1 MAKPVAPDPG
11 RKPLP
16 EMMQLD
22 HDKLLE
28 QALTRC
34 ASEPIHLAG
43 AIQGHGVLLAF
54 DRDDIVRMAS
64 DNLETLF
71 CRSAAE
77 AIGLPVADLIGQVSL
92 DVVLATVDE
101 ARTAGYSSPLL
112 LHANCCG
119 DQPLELSALLHS
131 SDGLNV
137 LELKPAATR
146 DAETIERLFKAAR
159 QSIWRFDKE
168 TNIKRYCQYVAEE
181 MRMITGFDRVKVY
194 QFDNRW
200 NGEVIAESRND
211 MLPSLLDHHFPARDI
226 PPQARAL
233 YEKNLVRIMADT
245 EAPTVPII
253 PTLNPLTGQ
262 PLDLSH
268 SIFRAISPIHIE
280 YIRNMGVRSTITVSL
295 LHNGCLWGLIA
306 CHDSRPQR
314 IPSYLRELIEFLGK
328 TISMKLSA
336 LGNEARADSME
347 EVRQRLQGLT
357 EVVSTARTID
367 PLISQLNDDYLS
379 LASASGSYIALENA
393 NYRIGQV
400 PTEAEL
406 NALLEWLRRQEFVD
420 GVLATDCL
428 SALYPPALDYCH
440 TASGLL
446 AIALDSRN
454 LNFILWFRPEVVR
467 NIPWA
472 GNPSSQVSLD
482 ADGRPRIDPRR
493 SFDVWLETTRACSD
507 PWTNASID
515 AVKLFS
521 FSIVQ
526 LLMQQAQQ
534 RIDSADAANKA
545 KGEFLANMSH
555 EIRTPM
561 NAIIG
566 LTYLLLQS
574 ETAPQN
580 RDYLDKINT
589 SANNLLRIL
598 NDVLD
603 FSKIEADRLTIEEV
617 VFDLDRVLDNVGTLT
632 ALQAQEKDVEFVVDV
647 APNCPMQLW
656 GDSLRL
662 EQVLVNLAGNAVK
675 FTEQGEIVMTVK
687 PAADAGG
694 EVVLH
699 FTVSDTGI
707 GMNPEQMA
715 RLFQPFTQADGST
728 TRKFGGT
735 GLGLSICRRL
745 VEMMGGSITA
755 NSEPGKGTEFSFSA
769 HFRKQESTTASE
781 IERHRDVMLP
791 DLRDLSVLLVDDNAR
806 ARSVARRYLE
816 SFSFKVTE
824 AASGEEALALFA
836 DSLKASDPFGL
847 VIADWEMPGL
857 DGIET
862 ARRIA
867 ELGGVE
873 SRPRTIVISMHG
885 HSYRQNENTFVHA
898 MLTKPFTASRLFNT
912 IAGIFAYQGSSEANG
927 GSTNDTDSIRGA
939 DLLLVEDNEINQQVA
954 KQILEG
960 IGIRVTVANDGEAA
974 VMLAKAHRFD
984 GILMDVHMPVMDGYE
999 ATLKIRSDLQ
1009 FGQVPIIAM
1018 TANAMSSDRE
1028 KCLIAGMNDHIAKP
1042 VNPGEMFATLAR
1054 WIKPS
1059 NPAAGG
1065 NGTAAAAAAP
1075 GVLLPRLPGVQVEAA
1090 VQRLGGD
1097 VESYVGLLDKFRHRN
1112 RGAVAEIRLALTG
1125 GSRSDAER
1133 IAHTLKSVAGALG
1146 AVSLQAKAA
1155 DLEIRIREG
1164 VELSRLE
1171 RLLESANSDLTVVL
1185 GAIDNLIPDRVN
1197 APAGAHPA
1205 GTHLP
1210 TLMRSALDLLAQF
1223 DTSADEP
1230 ISAMER
1236 LLPST
1241 GAIAERLAS
1250 VRDCLDRYDY
1260 ETARTLLLALAEQL
1274 GILGSGG

>member
-1 MAKPVAPDPG
+1 
-11 RKPLP
+11 
-16 EMMQLD
+16 MMQED
-22 HDKLLE
+22 YDKLLE
-28 QALTRC
+28 QALARC
-34 ASEPIHLAG
+34 AAEPIHLAG

-54 DRDDIVRMAS
+54 DSEGVVRMAS
-64 DNLETLF
+64 DNLKTLF

-77 AIGLPVADLIGQVSL
+77 AIGRPVNELIGQASL
-92 DVVLATVDE
+92 EALLATIDE
-101 ARTAGYSSPLL
+101 SREAGYSSPLL

-119 DQPLELSALLHS
+119 DQPLALSALMHS

-137 LELKPAATR
+137 LELKPAADR
-146 DAETIERLFKAAR
+146 DTETIERLFRAAR

-168 TNIKRYCQYVAEE
+168 TDIKRYCQYVAEE

-194 QFDNRW
+194 EFDSRW

-211 MLPSLLDHHFPARDI
+211 VLPSLLGHHFPARDI

-245 EAPTVPII
+245 ESPTVAIV
-253 PTLNPLTGQ
+253 PTLNPLTGR
-262 PLDLSH
+262 PLDLGH
-268 SIFRAISPIHIE
+268 SIFRAISPIHVE

-295 LHNGCLWGLIA
+295 LHNGRLWGLIA
-306 CHDSRPQR
+306 CHDARPR
-314 IPSYLRELIEFLGK
+314 RVPSYLRELIEFLGK

-336 LGNEARADSME
+336 LGNQARSDSME
-347 EVRQRLQGLT
+347 KVRQRLQALT
-357 EVVSTARTID
+357 EVVRTARTID
-367 PLISQLNDDYLS
+367 PLISGLDADYLS
-379 LASASGSYIALENA
+379 LAGASGSFIALENA
-393 NYRIGQV
+393 SYRIGQV
-400 PTEAEL
+400 PADAEL
-406 NALLEWLRRQEFVD
+406 IALLDWLRRQEFVD
-420 GVLATDCL
+420 GVLAVDCL
-428 SALYPPALDYCH
+428 SALYPPALEYCH

-454 LNFILWFRPEVVR
+454 QNFILWFRPEVVR
-467 NIPWA
+467 SIPWA

-493 SFDVWLETTRACSD
+493 SFDVWLETTRATSD

-526 LLMQQAQQ
+526 LLMQQALQ
-534 RIDSADAANKA
+534 RIDTADAANKA

-687 PAADAGG
+687 PVADAGG

-728 TRKFGGT
+728 TRRFGGT

-755 NSEPGKGTEFSFSA
+755 SSEPGKGTEFSFTA
-769 HFRKQESTTASE
+769 RLRKQESTATSE
-781 IERHRDVMLP
+781 IERHRDVTLP
-791 DLRDLSVLLVDDNAR
+791 DLRHLSVLLVDDNAR
-806 ARSVARRYLE
+806 ARGVARRYLE
-816 SFSFKVTE
+816 SFSFKVAE
-824 AASGEEALALFA
+824 AVSGEEALVLFGE
-836 DSLKASDPFGL
+836 SLKASDPFGL

-873 SRPRTIVISMHG
+873 SRPRTIVVSMHG
-885 HSYRQNENTFVHA
+885 HSYRQNENSFVHA

-912 IAGIFAYQGSSEANG
+912 IAGIFAYQGAPESAS
-927 GSTNDTDSIRGA
+927 GSASDTDSIRGA

-954 KQILEG
+954 RQILEG

-1009 FGQVPIIAM
+1009 HGQVPIIAM

-1059 NPAAGG
+1059 KPAPAAV
-1065 NGTAAAAAAP
+1065 AAAAP
-1075 GVLLPRLPGVQVEAA
+1075 AVPGMLLPRLPGVQVEAA

-1097 VESYVGLLDKFRHRN
+1097 VAAYVSLLDKFRHRN
-1112 RGAVAEIRLALTG
+1112 RGAVAEIRLALTEG
-1125 GSRSDAER
+1125 GRNDAER

-1146 AVSLQAKAA
+1146 ALSLQAKAA

-1171 RLLESANSDLTVVL
+1171 RLLESATSDLTVLL
-1185 GAIDNLIPDRVN
+1185 GAIDNLIPDRVE
-1197 APAGAHPA
+1197 APTGAHPA

-1223 DTSADEP
+1223 DTSADNP
-1230 ISAMER
+1230 ISALER
-1236 LLPST
+1236 LLPAT
-1241 GAIAERLAS
+1241 GVVAERLAS

-1260 ETARTLLLALAEQL
+1260 ETARTLLLELAEQL
-1274 GILGSGG
+1274 GILESGV

>member
-1 MAKPVAPDPG
+1 MAADPG
-11 RKPLP
+11 RPPLP
-16 EMMQLD
+16 KMTQEN

-54 DRDDIVRMAS
+54 DNDSILRMAS
-64 DNLETLF
+64 DNLKTLF
-71 CRSAAE
+71 CRSASE
-77 AIGLPVADLIGQVSL
+77 AIGCPVADLLGQASL
-92 DVVLATVDE
+92 DALLATVDE

-119 DQPLELSALLHS
+119 DQPLELSALMHS

-146 DAETIERLFKAAR
+146 DAETIEKLFKAAR

-168 TNIKRYCQYVAEE
+168 TDVKRYCQYVAEE

-211 MLPSLLDHHFPARDI
+211 VLPSLLDHHFPARDI

-245 EAPTVPII
+245 ESRTVAII
-253 PTLNPLTGQ
+253 PALNPLSGQ

-295 LHNGCLWGLIA
+295 LHNGRLWGLIA
-306 CHDSRPQR
+306 CHNARPSRV
-314 IPSYLRELIEFLGK
+314 PSYLRELIEFLGK

-347 EVRQRLQGLT
+347 VVRQRLQGLT
-357 EVVSTARTID
+357 EVVRTARTID

-379 LASASGSYIALENA
+379 LAGASGSYIALEHA
-393 NYRIGQV
+393 SYRIGQV
-400 PTEAEL
+400 PSALEL
-406 NALLEWLRRQEFVD
+406 AALLDWLRRQEFVD

-428 SALYPPALDYCH
+428 SALYPPALEYSH

-472 GNPSSQVSLD
+472 GNPSSQVSID
-482 ADGRPRIDPRR
+482 PDGRPRIDPRR

-526 LLMQQAQQ
+526 LLMQQALQ

-647 APNCPMQLW
+647 APGCPMQLW

-675 FTEQGEIVMTVK
+675 FTERGEIVMTVR
-687 PAADAGG
+687 PVADAGG
-694 EVVLH
+694 ETVLR

-745 VEMMGGSITA
+745 VQMMGGSISA
-755 NSEPGKGTEFSFSA
+755 SSEPGKGTEFSFSA
-769 HFRKQESTTASE
+769 RFRKPESATPSD
-781 IERHRDVMLP
+781 IERHRDVTLP
-791 DLRDLSVLLVDDNAR
+791 DLRHLSVLLVDDNAR
-806 ARSVARRYLE
+806 ARGVARRYLE

-824 AASGEEALALFA
+824 ATGGEEALALFGG
-836 DSLKASDPFGL
+836 SLKASDPFGL

-862 ARRIA
+862 VRRIA

-885 HSYRQNENTFVHA
+885 HSYRQNENAFVHA

-912 IAGIFAYQGSSEANG
+912 IAGVFAYQGTSEPNA
-927 GSTNDTDSIRGA
+927 GSTSNTDSIRGA

-999 ATLKIRSDLQ
+999 ATMKIRSDLQ

-1028 KCLIAGMNDHIAKP
+1028 KCLVAGMNDHIAKP
-1042 VNPGEMFATLAR
+1042 VNPGEMFTTLAR
-1054 WIKPS
+1054 WIRPANPS
-1059 NPAAGG
+1059 PVGKSAGAG
-1065 NGTAAAAAAP
+1065 PVASV
-1075 GVLLPRLPGVQVEAA
+1075 VLLPHLPGVQVEAA

-1097 VESYVGLLDKFRHRN
+1097 VTSYVSLLDKFRHRN
-1112 RGAVAEIRLALTG
+1112 RGSVAEIRLALTE
-1125 GSRSDAER
+1125 GSRNDAER

-1164 VELSRLE
+1164 VELHRLE
-1171 RLLESANSDLTVVL
+1171 RLLESTNSDLTVVL
-1185 GAIDNLIPDRVN
+1185 GAIDNLIPDRIE

-1205 GTHLP
+1205 GAHLP

-1223 DTSADEP
+1223 DTSADDP
-1230 ISAMER
+1230 IAAMER
-1236 LLPST
+1236 LLPAT
-1241 GAIAERLAS
+1241 GAVAERLAS

-1260 ETARTLLLALAEQL
+1260 EAARTLLLALAEQL
-1274 GILGSGG
+1274 GILDNRG

>member
-1 MAKPVAPDPG
+1 MPSPD
-11 RKPLP
+11 K
-16 EMMQLD
+16 MTND
-22 HDKLLE
+22 NDKLLE
-28 QALTRC
+28 QALARC

-54 DRDDIVRMAS
+54 DRNGIVRMAS
-64 DNLETLF
+64 DNLNTLF

-77 AIGLPVADLIGQVSL
+77 SIDRPVADLIGQPSL
-92 DVVLATVDE
+92 DALLANLDE
-101 ARTAGYSSPLL
+101 SGTTGYSSPQQLK
-112 LHANCCG
+112 ADCCG
-119 DQPLELSALLHS
+119 NQLLDLSAIIHC

-137 LELKPAATR
+137 LEVKPAASR
-146 DAETIERLFKAAR
+146 DAETIEKLFKAAR

-168 TNIKRYCQYVAEE
+168 TNIRRYCQYVAEE
-181 MRMITGFDRVKVY
+181 MRVITGFDRVKVY
-194 QFDNRW
+194 QFDSRW

-211 MLPSLLDHHFPARDI
+211 VLPSLMDHHFPARDI

-245 EAPTVPII
+245 ESPTVPII
-253 PTLNPLTGQ
+253 PTVNPLTGK

-280 YIRNMGVRSTITVSL
+280 YIRNMGVRSTVTVSL
-295 LHNGCLWGLIA
+295 LHNGRLWGLIA
-306 CHDSRPQR
+306 CHDARPQR

-347 EVRQRLQGLT
+347 DVRQRLQALT
-357 EVVSTARTID
+357 EVVRTARTID
-367 PLISQLNDDYLS
+367 PLISRFNDDYLS
-379 LASASGSYIALENA
+379 LADASGSYIALENA
-393 NYRIGQV
+393 SYRIGEV
-400 PTEAEL
+400 PPEAEL
-406 NALLEWLRRQEFVD
+406 NRLLDWLRRQEFVD

-428 SALYPPALDYCH
+428 SALYPPALEYSH

-472 GNPSSQVSLD
+472 GNPSSQISMD

-493 SFDVWLETTRACSD
+493 SFDVWLETTRASSD

-526 LLMQQAQQ
+526 LLMQQALQ
-534 RIDSADAANKA
+534 RIDTADAANKA

-574 ETAPQN
+574 ETSPQN

-603 FSKIEADRLTIEEV
+603 FSKIEADRLIIEEV

-632 ALQAQEKDVEFVVDV
+632 ALHAQEKNIEFVVDV

-662 EQVLVNLAGNAVK
+662 EQILVNLAGNAVK
-675 FTEQGEIVMTVK
+675 FTEKGEIVMTVR
-687 PAADAGG
+687 PAADSGG
-694 EVVLH
+694 EIVLH
-699 FTVSDTGI
+699 FAVSDTGI
-707 GMNPEQMA
+707 GMDAAQMA

-755 NSEPGKGTEFSFSA
+755 TSEPGKGTEFAFTA
-769 HFRKQESTTASE
+769 RFRKQDSRTAAE
-781 IERHRDVMLP
+781 IVRQTDVTLP
-791 DLRDLSVLLVDDNAR
+791 DLHDMSVLLVDDNSRAR
-806 ARSVARRYLE
+806 AVARRYLE
-816 SFSFKVTE
+816 SFSFRVKE
-824 AASGEEALALFA
+824 AASGEEALVLFGE
-836 DSLKASDPFGL
+836 SLRASDPFEL

-857 DGIET
+857 DGLET

-867 ELGGVE
+867 ELGE
-873 SRPRTIVISMHG
+873 MQSKPKTIVISMHG
-885 HSYRQNENTFVHA
+885 HSYRQNENSFVNA

-912 IAGIFAYQGSSEANG
+912 IAGIFAYQGTTESA
-927 GSTNDTDSIRGA
+927 GSRADDTRNIRGA
-939 DLLLVEDNEINQQVA
+939 HLLLVEDNEINQQVA
-954 KQILEG
+954 RQILEG
-960 IGIRVTVANDGEAA
+960 VGVQVTVADDGEAA
-974 VMLAKAHRFD
+974 VMLTRAHRFD

-999 ATLKIRSDLQ
+999 ATLKIRSDPRL
-1009 FGQVPIIAM
+1009 GQLPIIAM
-1018 TANAMSSDRE
+1018 TANAMNSDRE
-1028 KCLIAGMNDHIAKP
+1028 RCLAAGMNDHIAKP
-1042 VNPGEMFATLAR
+1042 VNPGEMFATLLR
-1054 WIKPS
+1054 WIKPAH
-1059 NPAAGG
+1059 PAPAPEAASARPAG
-1065 NGTAAAAAAP
+1065 TT
-1075 GVLLPRLPGVQVEAA
+1075 VLLPRLPGIQVEAA
-1090 VQRLGGD
+1090 VLRLGGD
-1097 VESYVGLLDKFRHRN
+1097 VASYITLLDKFRRRN
-1112 RGAVAEIRLALTG
+1112 RGAVAEIRLALSE
-1125 GSRSDAER
+1125 GSRNVAER

-1146 AVSLQAKAA
+1146 AASLQAKAS
-1155 DLEIRIREG
+1155 DIEIRIREG
-1164 VELSRLE
+1164 VELPRLE
-1171 RLLESANSDLTVVL
+1171 RLLESANSDLTVLL
-1185 GAIDNLIPDRVN
+1185 GAIENLVPDSVDA
-1197 APAGAHPA
+1197 APVSNTDSAS
-1205 GTHLP
+1205 LP

-1230 ISAMER
+1230 IAAMQGM
-1236 LLPST
+1236 LPTT
-1241 GAIAERLAS
+1241 GMVAEHIAR
-1250 VRDCLDRYDY
+1250 VRESLDRYDY
-1260 ETARTLLLALAEQL
+1260 ETARTRLLAMAEHL
-1274 GILGSGG
+1274 GIAGNGG